1 MDKQAFKQRMQNLK
15 SYRENNP
22 GKGYWDW
29 KVQAYQN
36 GGDIPLWQQYQYSG
50 PSYQDVLDDLKQN
63 SPSTYNQL
71 QQSKAAD
78 SQSSSE
84 IVRYVDSKGRLQST
98 SNLQG
103 LSPVITSDYL
113 PGVGDA
119 MEVTQIVQDV
129 KNEDYG
135 AALAG
140 LGLLAL
146 PGNWLSKVKSKYG
159 KKGLVNSIYNNIA
172 PGSYYDSY
180 IPGGSKK
187 DELKGALKDYLLGKG
202 DKIDPKWENWIN
214 SPTTLGSF
222 IAKDNKKQQHMLDVM
237 TAARKEAWQNYLGIP
252 HDDRYLI
259 NTGVKENGMPVY
271 RSNVTDVPNVQL
283 RDIAKTTQHKPENT
297 PYVHGDMINS
307 TGGNISVKY
316 KDNGDLRTI
325 TTEDIWDLNPFKDAN
340 RARILPEWLKSKYMH
355 IEVQPDGYQKRVW
368 NDNAPK
374 WLVDLEPANLLG
386 IPGPFLNRTTF
397 NARLLN
403 KDQAVKKVPIS
414 KEEYVNKRFG
424 TELELIDPSEMT
436 DEEFQK
442 WKKLTQNRYSEEYDR
457 LNEQQSE
464 RLFEFVPKTEEE
476 LLDKYGIYVKKYSNG
491 GEVSEFQRKTRR
503 DIMQES
509 LVDGKPDYNKMF
521 QNQNE
526 YQKDFANYWYTER
539 SKNPKYS
546 DQIGGD
552 KLNSVLSN
560 IDKATW
566 KTPTEAMRDNMVG
579 QGYNPTDAQVNQQLN
594 ILKEKGTKGFANPKA
609 HSYTSLRPANTWHEG
624 VGHMVGDNTPAIL
637 NATPNVRISNSDSSY
652 EDYVNQANEKHAQTW
667 DFRGNNSNLKD
678 DQGNYYIDPN
688 RQLTPED
695 ISNMRSRGAKI
706 PEQWESLE
714 DADISE
720 LTNTFAYN
728 MYQDPV
734 QYMANGGEVG
744 DPDDEFI
751 QAVNTKLGRTPDGRP
766 KEQGLKP
773 VIDLEDAVN
782 VTPIGDVLSAKDAYN
797 AARNNDWLGVGLA
810 TATMIPFVPRAISTV
825 RRSTPTVKNYRS
837 SLSNALDKA
846 VKLGEKERRM
856 SARLNNETYETVQ
869 RLMDDPSYMRRA
881 QQVKEKYGD
890 DYTQIYADLIDAYNN
905 SPELLPKAKRTAFE
919 DNARARMATTTE
931 STKRHMDGGEFPKMG
946 EYEYQYDINGVPYGT
961 TIHEMN
967 HNADYLKNKAAD
979 ADANSNLYY
988 WMRSALKPFSR
999 IDPNTDKLTKYYSK
1013 PTEQKAYMNQLREF
1027 MYANK
1032 MIDTRDQIVTPD
1044 LIKQAI
1050 SKLPKGMQ
1058 SIKKASEQFKSMRS
1072 YTKWFNT
1079 IPLLGVG
1086 AVGANKY
1093 FTSNENRD

>member
-1 MDKQAFKQRMQNLK
+1 MNKQAFKQRMQNLK

-146 PGNWLSKVKSKYG
+146 PGNWLSKIKSKYG
-159 KKGLVNSIYNNIA
+159 KKGLVNSIYNNVA

-340 RARILPEWLKSKYMH
+340 RAR
-355 IEVQPDGYQKRVW
+355 
-368 NDNAPK
+368 
-374 WLVDLEPANLLG
+374 
-386 IPGPFLNRTTF
+386 
-397 NARLLN
+397 
-403 KDQAVKKVPIS
+403 
-414 KEEYVNKRFG
+414 
-424 TELELIDPSEMT
+424 
-436 DEEFQK
+436 
-442 WKKLTQNRYSEEYDR
+442 
-457 LNEQQSE
+457 
-464 RLFEFVPKTEEE
+464 
-476 LLDKYGIYVKKYSNG
+476 
-491 GEVSEFQRKTRR
+491 
-503 DIMQES
+503 
-509 LVDGKPDYNKMF
+509 
-521 QNQNE
+521 
-526 YQKDFANYWYTER
+526 
-539 SKNPKYS
+539 
-546 DQIGGD
+546 
-552 KLNSVLSN
+552 
-560 IDKATW
+560 
-566 KTPTEAMRDNMVG
+566 
-579 QGYNPTDAQVNQQLN
+579 
-594 ILKEKGTKGFANPKA
+594 
-609 HSYTSLRPANTWHEG
+609 
-624 VGHMVGDNTPAIL
+624 
-637 NATPNVRISNSDSSY
+637 
-652 EDYVNQANEKHAQTW
+652 
-667 DFRGNNSNLKD
+667 
-678 DQGNYYIDPN
+678 
-688 RQLTPED
+688 
-695 ISNMRSRGAKI
+695 
-706 PEQWESLE
+706 
-714 DADISE
+714 
-720 LTNTFAYN
+720 
-728 MYQDPV
+728 
-734 QYMANGGEVG
+734 
-744 DPDDEFI
+744 
-751 QAVNTKLGRTPDGRP
+751 
-766 KEQGLKP
+766 
-773 VIDLEDAVN
+773 
-782 VTPIGDVLSAKDAYN
+782 
-797 AARNNDWLGVGLA
+797 
-810 TATMIPFVPRAISTV
+810 
-825 RRSTPTVKNYRS
+825 
-837 SLSNALDKA
+837 
-846 VKLGEKERRM
+846 
-856 SARLNNETYETVQ
+856 
-869 RLMDDPSYMRRA
+869 
-881 QQVKEKYGD
+881 
-890 DYTQIYADLIDAYNN
+890 
-905 SPELLPKAKRTAFE
+905 
-919 DNARARMATTTE
+919 MATTTE

-967 HNADYLKNKAAD
+967 HNADYLKNKAID

>member
-113 PGVGDA
+113 PGIGDA

-146 PGNWLSKVKSKYG
+146 PGNWLSKIKSKYG
-159 KKGLVNSIYNNIA
+159 KKGLVNSIYNNVA

-259 NTGVKENGMPVY
+259 NTGIKENGMPVY

-283 RDIAKTTQHKPENT
+283 RDIAKTTQHKPESI

-340 RARILPEWLKSKYMH
+340 RARILPEWLKNKYMH

-374 WLVDLEPANLLG
+374 WLIDLEPANLLG

-436 DEEFQK
+436 DKEFQK

-476 LLDKYGIYVKKYSNG
+476 LLDKYGIYVKKYSDG

-509 LVDGKPDYNKMF
+509 LVDGRPDYNKMF

-539 SKNPKYS
+539 AKNPKYS

-552 KLNSVLSN
+552 KLGSVLSN

-579 QGYNPTDAQVNQQLN
+579 QGYNPTDAQINQQLN

-637 NATPNVRISNSDSSY
+637 NASPNVRISNPDSSY

-695 ISNMRSRGAKI
+695 ISNMRSKGAKI

-744 DPDDEFI
+744 DPDDEFTKAI
-751 QAVNTKLGRTPDGRP
+751 NTKLGRTPDGRP

>member
-113 PGVGDA
+113 PGIGDA

-146 PGNWLSKVKSKYG
+146 PGNWLSKIKSKYG
-159 KKGLVNSIYNNIA
+159 KKGLVNSIYNNVA

-259 NTGVKENGMPVY
+259 NTGIKENGMPVY

-283 RDIAKTTQHKPENT
+283 RDIAKTTQHKPESI

-340 RARILPEWLKSKYMH
+340 RARILPEWLKNKYMH

-374 WLVDLEPANLLG
+374 WLIDLEPANLLG

-436 DEEFQK
+436 DKEFQK

-476 LLDKYGIYVKKYSNG
+476 LLDKYGIYVKKYSDG

-509 LVDGKPDYNKMF
+509 LVDGRPDYNKMF

-539 SKNPKYS
+539 AKNPKYS

-552 KLNSVLSN
+552 KLGSVLSN

-579 QGYNPTDAQVNQQLN
+579 QGYNPTDAQINQQLN

-637 NATPNVRISNSDSSY
+637 NATPNVRISNPDSSY

-695 ISNMRSRGAKI
+695 ISNMRSKGAKI

>member
-113 PGVGDA
+113 PGIGDA

-146 PGNWLSKVKSKYG
+146 PGNWLSKIKSKYG
-159 KKGLVNSIYNNIA
+159 KKGLVNSIYNNVA

-237 TAARKEAWQNYLGIP
+237 AAARKEAWQNYLGIP

-259 NTGVKENGMPVY
+259 NTGIKENGMPVY

-283 RDIAKTTQHKPENT
+283 RDIAKTTQHKPESI

-340 RARILPEWLKSKYMH
+340 RARILPEWLKNKYMH

-374 WLVDLEPANLLG
+374 WLIDLEPANLLG

-436 DEEFQK
+436 DKEFQK

-476 LLDKYGIYVKKYSNG
+476 LLDKYGIYVKKYSDG
-491 GEVSEFQRKTRR
+491 GEVS
-503 DIMQES
+503 
-509 LVDGKPDYNKMF
+509 
-521 QNQNE
+521 
-526 YQKDFANYWYTER
+526 
-539 SKNPKYS
+539 
-546 DQIGGD
+546 
-552 KLNSVLSN
+552 
-560 IDKATW
+560 
-566 KTPTEAMRDNMVG
+566 
-579 QGYNPTDAQVNQQLN
+579 
-594 ILKEKGTKGFANPKA
+594 
-609 HSYTSLRPANTWHEG
+609 
-624 VGHMVGDNTPAIL
+624 
-637 NATPNVRISNSDSSY
+637 
-652 EDYVNQANEKHAQTW
+652 
-667 DFRGNNSNLKD
+667 
-678 DQGNYYIDPN
+678 
-688 RQLTPED
+688 
-695 ISNMRSRGAKI
+695 
-706 PEQWESLE
+706 
-714 DADISE
+714 
-720 LTNTFAYN
+720 
-728 MYQDPV
+728 
-734 QYMANGGEVG
+734 
-744 DPDDEFI
+744 DPDDEFTKAI
-751 QAVNTKLGRTPDGRP
+751 NTKLGRTPDGRP
-766 KEQGLKP
+766 LQQGLKP
-773 VIDLEDAVN
+773 VFDLEDAAN
-782 VTPIGDVLSAKDAYN
+782 LTPVGDVLSAKEAYDAVKQ
-797 AARNNDWLGVGLA
+797 NDWLGAGLA
-810 TATMIPFVPRAISTV
+810 GLGFIPFIPKGV
-825 RRSTPTVKNYRS
+825 RRITRQTPTVNRTFEQKVAEMEKRV
-837 SLSNALDKA
+837 SN
-846 VKLGEKERRM
+846 RRKM
-856 SARLNNETYETVQ
+856 MEEFYDQRNRTYELLNTPEA
-869 RLMDDPSYMRRA
+869 RRRA
-881 QQVKEKYGD
+881 ADIDQKYG
-890 DYTQIYADLIDAYNN
+890 TEYN
-905 SPELLPKAKRTAFE
+905 KV
-919 DNARARMATTTE
+919 
-931 STKRHMDGGEFPKMG
+931 
-946 EYEYQYDINGVPYGT
+946 Y
-961 TIHEMN
+961 
-967 HNADYLKNKAAD
+967 
-979 ADANSNLYY
+979 
-988 WMRSALKPFSR
+988 
-999 IDPNTDKLTKYYSK
+999 DKLTKEYEDITSYVNMVEPEFVKDPDAFARIKPAKSGKKISLSEDNITKPEDFPTGLIRHEIGHYVDEMAYPGGVPNNAYLRQLGKPSK
-1013 PTEQKAYMNQLREF
+1013 YRPFEEVKDIFRSPDKALQDYRYLRNPTEKKSFMNQFDEYLMNNYTPSTYPQTTKEF
-1027 MYANK
+1027 KEAIEKAPDIHRNMKLLLKIHNK
-1032 MIDTRDQIVTPD
+1032 P
-1044 LIKQAI
+1044 
-1050 SKLPKGMQ
+1050 
-1058 SIKKASEQFKSMRS
+1058 SILFKDFKNRPLVNNT
-1072 YTKWFNT
+1072 TKDK
-1079 IPLLGVG
+1079 
-1086 AVGANKY
+1086 NK
-1093 FTSNENRD
+1093 ELV

>member
-1 MDKQAFKQRMQNLK
+1 
-15 SYRENNP
+15 
-22 GKGYWDW
+22 
-29 KVQAYQN
+29 
-36 GGDIPLWQQYQYSG
+36 
-50 PSYQDVLDDLKQN
+50 
-63 SPSTYNQL
+63 
-71 QQSKAAD
+71 
-78 SQSSSE
+78 
-84 IVRYVDSKGRLQST
+84 
-98 SNLQG
+98 
-103 LSPVITSDYL
+103 
-113 PGVGDA
+113 
-119 MEVTQIVQDV
+119 
-129 KNEDYG
+129 
-135 AALAG
+135 
-140 LGLLAL
+140 
-146 PGNWLSKVKSKYG
+146 
-159 KKGLVNSIYNNIA
+159 
-172 PGSYYDSY
+172 
-180 IPGGSKK
+180 
-187 DELKGALKDYLLGKG
+187 
-202 DKIDPKWENWIN
+202 
-214 SPTTLGSF
+214 
-222 IAKDNKKQQHMLDVM
+222 
-237 TAARKEAWQNYLGIP
+237 
-252 HDDRYLI
+252 
-259 NTGVKENGMPVY
+259 
-271 RSNVTDVPNVQL
+271 
-283 RDIAKTTQHKPENT
+283 
-297 PYVHGDMINS
+297 
-307 TGGNISVKY
+307 
-316 KDNGDLRTI
+316 
-325 TTEDIWDLNPFKDAN
+325 
-340 RARILPEWLKSKYMH
+340 
-355 IEVQPDGYQKRVW
+355 
-368 NDNAPK
+368 
-374 WLVDLEPANLLG
+374 
-386 IPGPFLNRTTF
+386 
-397 NARLLN
+397 
-403 KDQAVKKVPIS
+403 
-414 KEEYVNKRFG
+414 
-424 TELELIDPSEMT
+424 
-436 DEEFQK
+436 
-442 WKKLTQNRYSEEYDR
+442 
-457 LNEQQSE
+457 
-464 RLFEFVPKTEEE
+464 
-476 LLDKYGIYVKKYSNG
+476 
-491 GEVSEFQRKTRR
+491 
-503 DIMQES
+503 
-509 LVDGKPDYNKMF
+509 
-521 QNQNE
+521 
-526 YQKDFANYWYTER
+526 
-539 SKNPKYS
+539 
-546 DQIGGD
+546 
-552 KLNSVLSN
+552 
-560 IDKATW
+560 
-566 KTPTEAMRDNMVG
+566 MRDNMVG
-579 QGYNPTDAQVNQQLN
+579 QGYNPTDAQINQQLN

-637 NATPNVRISNSDSSY
+637 NATPNVRISNPDSSY

-695 ISNMRSRGAKI
+695 ISNMRSKGAKI

-869 RLMDDPSYMRRA
+869 RLMDDP
-881 QQVKEKYGD
+881 
-890 DYTQIYADLIDAYNN
+890 I
-905 SPELLPKAKRTAFE
+905 
-919 DNARARMATTTE
+919 
-931 STKRHMDGGEFPKMG
+931 
-946 EYEYQYDINGVPYGT
+946 
-961 TIHEMN
+961 
-967 HNADYLKNKAAD
+967 
-979 ADANSNLYY
+979 
-988 WMRSALKPFSR
+988 SR